1 MRIGAVY
8 IVSLLRNMSR
18 SGRVLDEK
26 GCKRQKK
33 CNRNRKKIYVR
44 LGRFLFIKL
53 ANILFCDV
61 IMLA

>member
-18 SGRVLDEK
+18 SGRGLDEK

-33 CNRNRKKIYVR
+33 CNRNRKKY
-44 LGRFLFIKL
+44 
-53 ANILFCDV
+53 
-61 IMLA
+61 M